1 MEATIVAERKSTM
14 ANHPNRGYR
23 RTEASTPKPD
33 EIREF
38 RTAHKLTLED
48 AGDLVH
54 VSAVAWERWEKG
66 ERPMHP
72 AFFELARMKMRT
84 LQ

>member
-1 MEATIVAERKSTM
+1 M

-23 RTEASTPKPD
+23 RTDASTPKPS

-38 RTAHKLTLED
+38 RTVYGLTPAQ
-48 AGDLVH
+48 AGELVH
-54 VSAVAWERWEKG
+54 VTGNAWERWEAG

-72 AFFELARMKMRT
+72 AFFELARLKMTR
-84 LQ
+84 LE